1 MPTLS
6 TISSDDKSRIKTS
19 IPSSNS
25 KILTATLARVYCA
38 HPDPNSWAYA
48 GLQGALALTMDKN
61 SGGFGF
67 KLVDLLGTR
76 GVIWEHE
83 IWEPF
88 EYHMDRP
95 FFHSFAGDECMIGL
109 VFADE
114 SEARTMYKKVTSRKQ
129 SSGMSSRIRPCCART
144 SLTHGLS
151 SQIG

>member
-6 TISSDDKSRIKTS
+6 TISADDKNRIKAS

-38 HPDPNSWAYA
+38 HPDPNSWSYS
-48 GLQGALALTMDKN
+48 GLQGALTLTMDKN

-76 GVIWEHE
+76 GIIWEHE

-88 EYHMDRP
+88 EYNVDRP
-95 FFHSFAGDECMIGL
+95 FFHSFAGD
-109 VFADE
+109 V
-114 SEARTMYKKVTSRKQ
+114 SPQV
-129 SSGMSSRIRPCCART
+129 
-144 SLTHGLS
+144 SLIIDPLLTPAFTNRNV
-151 SQIG
+151 

>member
-6 TISSDDKSRIKTS
+6 TISADDKNKIKAS

-38 HPDPNSWAYA
+38 HPDPNSWSYA
-48 GLQGALALTMDKN
+48 GLQGALTLTMDKN

-76 GVIWEHE
+76 GIIWEHE

-88 EYHMDRP
+88 EYNVDRP
-95 FFHSFAGDECMIGL
+95 FFHSFAGD
-109 VFADE
+109 V
-114 SEARTMYKKVTSRKQ
+114 SPQ
-129 SSGMSSRIRPCCART
+129 SPIIDPL
-144 SLTHGLS
+144 LTPAFTNRNV
-151 SQIG
+151 